1 MRKTFFTRAMICLV
15 ASAGLMHMSSCVNEQ
30 YEISKDK
37 LDLTVKGFQEG
48 VSLPLGSSERLRLDS
63 LIKKLGL
70 EEDFKKY
77 LMAGADS
84 AYSIYYKAEEPYD
97 LSENLKSLSGL
108 IDIDKVDFGQNVDFD
123 LAGVDISG
131 ISFKGKKYEVKQD
144 LSEMFSDFKVNIPPI
159 TENFEIDANLRKYS
173 ESISAVDIAVDLGE
187 HGGLID
193 LVEVPGDLAVPA
205 GLQSDN
211 TNYSISEISGLLG
224 KTLKF
229 KSDIENASVQT
240 HLSYKFPKEIK
251 SVSDLH
257 LADGAKLTVSVS
269 IVNSCFTAGKV
280 VPHVDLDLGKLFHL
294 SNEGGHVSDDH
305 IISDFTLEGNEWH
318 AEESYSISSL
328 IIGEDDWTYETD
340 AQGNQ
345 ILCLDKLVDVAVSG
359 NFNDDGLKIS
369 PASLHQW
376 LLDHPEAEDRM
387 VQINVKLGFEN
398 FLIDD
403 ATVVLNPIPVETTET
418 FDVSIPEMKFPNEVK
433 SVDEVKFTDES
444 VIDVNLAVAGLSA
457 ISDDLDFE
465 LDHLEVTFPDRLI
478 IGGADATNTVIV
490 SGADLAAGPL
500 DRQIKI
506 TGIKVGALDENGY
519 APAYEGEVKVLAVGK
534 VGGSLHT
541 GKLPY
546 EKDDD
551 IKIVGAIDAQIALAD
566 YTLTIRGYEV
576 NSETDPDVFKTETF
590 GIEIPKELVDI
601 KGLVVYLE
609 NDPKITV
616 ETTIPE
622 VSVDVR
628 PIGEKG
634 LTIYLP
640 SMLKLKKG
648 GYPYEAWYDEQKHV
662 LKFPSDKDFP
672 ENLDLPI
679 DHIVIDP
686 VLDETDGKYYSKGE
700 IRVEGAVGILE
711 NSTMN
716 MKDVETLA
724 EPGCKVSFVA
734 TIPALKPDAASMESY
749 TASLEESIDFEPL
762 KDVELPDMLK
772 EVGQIVLDDV
782 YLSLAVK
789 TGAGFPSLG
798 DDAVLSVG
806 ADVTLPEFIKVD
818 PSRMTDGKLK
828 VEGTL
833 KKNAAGNME
842 VVIDPVKVESLD
854 LNLDFD
860 GLKTL
865 KDSISVA
872 GAISLTGADIVLDEW
887 LDKKHQVEIVANLCT
902 IRNGAPT
909 DKVGIR
915 KVTGKVDYQL
925 DPVKMTVD
933 LSSVSE
939 YLDGDNLSA
948 TVDLSSF
955 YLALDMKTNLGVP
968 VMADLDLI
976 PYYGAEAGTV
986 VTRNITLSPAES
998 ADKQESTRIWI
1009 SNLAPDQTQEYD
1021 HYLDVDILSML
1032 YKDAQK
1038 SELIDSLCVN
1048 LNAGTDPQQECIY
1061 EPSAEYSLTVD
1072 YAAGIPLEFGEDF
1085 ELVYR
1090 DTIADLPDV
1099 VGMLMGYAG
1108 KLGLG
1113 GEIESSLPFNV
1124 HLLVRLLDSEGNMV
1138 AQSAVGEGPFIK
1150 SADAMGNAVKTDID
1164 IIIAAGEGVDVS
1176 DIAAVEFEFRADTKS
1191 APGVPLKENSYIKVN
1206 RLFARVP
1213 EGISLDIADFVFDDE
1228 ENESEGDNE

>member
-1 MRKTFFTRAMICLV
+1 MIHRTIAGFAVLFSFFGVM
-15 ASAGLMHMSSCVNEQ
+15 SCVNEK
-30 YEISKDK
+30 YEISEEN
-37 LDLTVKGFQEG
+37 LDLNVTVFKEG
-48 VSLPLGSSERLRLDS
+48 VSVPLGSTEQVRLDS
-63 LIKKLGL
+63 IIRKLGI

-77 LMAGADS
+77 IMSSEDG
-84 AYSIYYKAEEPYD
+84 AYSFYYQAEEPYD
-97 LSENLKSLSGL
+97 LSENLKSLKGL
-108 IDIDKVDFGQNVDFD
+108 VDIDKVDFGQKVDFD

-131 ISFKGKKYEVKQD
+131 ISFTGKTYEIKQE

-159 TENFEIDANLRKYS
+159 TEVFEIDANLRKYS

-193 LVEVPGDLAVPA
+193 LVEVPGDIEVPA

-257 LADGAKLTVSVS
+257 LADGAKLTVSVN

-294 SNEGGHVSDDH
+294 SNEGGHVSEDH
-305 IISDFTLEGNEWH
+305 IISDFTLEGDEWH
-318 AEESYSISSL
+318 AEESYFISSL
-328 IIGEDDWTYETD
+328 IIDETKDWKYETD

-345 ILCLDKLVDVAVSG
+345 ILCLDKLVDVEVSG

-369 PASLHQW
+369 PASLYQW
-376 LLDHPEAEDRM
+376 LLEHPEAEDRI

-444 VIDVNLAVAGLSA
+444 VIDVKLAVAGLSA

-478 IGGADATNTVIV
+478 IGDADATNMVIV
-490 SGADLAAGPL
+490 PGADLAAGPL

-519 APAYEGEVKVLAVGK
+519 VPAYEGEVKVLAVGN

-566 YTLTIRGYEV
+566 YTLTIKGYEV

-601 KGLVVYLE
+601 NGLVVYLE

-616 ETTIPE
+616 VTTIPD

-628 PIGEKG
+628 PIGEEG
-634 LTIYLP
+634 LTIHLP
-640 SMLKLKKG
+640 SMLKFKKG

-679 DHIVIDP
+679 DYIVIDP

-734 TIPALKPDAASMESY
+734 TIPPLKPDAASMDSY
-749 TASLEESIDFEPL
+749 TSSLEESIDFEPL

-789 TGAGFPSLG
+789 TGDGFPSLG

-818 PSRMTDGKLK
+818 PSRIKDGKLK

-854 LNLDFD
+854 LDMDIND
-860 GLKTL
+860 LKTL
-865 KDSISVA
+865 KDNISLEGNVT
-872 GAISLTGADIVLDEW
+872 LTGASIVLDEW

-902 IRNGAPT
+902 IRNGVPT

-915 KVTGKVDYQL
+915 TVTGKIDYKL
-925 DPVKMTVD
+925 DPVTLSVD
-933 LSSVSE
+933 LSEISGLLGGNFDAT
-939 YLDGDNLSA
+939 LDVETFNVL
-948 TVDLSSF
+948 
-955 YLALDMKTNLGVP
+955 LDIETNLGVP
-968 VMADLDLI
+968 ANASLSLV
-976 PYYGAEAGTV
+976 PFYGNEAGDA
-986 VTRNITLSPAES
+986 IHKDLTLNHSSS
-998 ADKQESTRIWI
+998 ADETASTKLCI
-1009 SNLAPDQTQEYD
+1009 SNKAPEDEAYEYIE
-1021 HYLDVDILSML
+1021 LDILSLL
-1032 YKDAQK
+1032 YKDAAKTQM
-1038 SELIDSLCVN
+1038 IDSLQVK
-1048 LNAGTDPQQECIY
+1048 LTAGTDAENVCIY
-1061 EPSAEYSLTVD
+1061 EPSADYTLTVD
-1072 YAAGIPLEFGEDF
+1072 YSAGIPLEFGEDF

-1090 DTIADLPDV
+1090 ETIADLPDIAGMV
-1099 VGMLMGYAG
+1099 MQSGSIGIGGKVTSSIPVGFDLT
-1108 KLGLG
+1108 
-1113 GEIESSLPFNV
+1113 
-1124 HLLVRLLDSEGNMV
+1124 VRLLDSQEKELKVTDEPISMRIN
-1138 AQSAVGEGPFIK
+1138 
-1150 SADAMGNAVKTDID
+1150 SADVSGNPVDTEVKFMIRNENEVDMSD
-1164 IIIAAGEGVDVS
+1164 FSAIAL
-1176 DIAAVEFEFRADTKS
+1176 EFKADAKK
-1191 APGVPLKENSYIKVN
+1191 APGVPFKESNFLKAT
-1206 RLFARVP
+1206 LHALVP
-1213 EGISLDIADFVFDDE
+1213 EGVTLDAKDLVFSEEENGNEDE
-1228 ENESEGDNE
+1228 EDGANE